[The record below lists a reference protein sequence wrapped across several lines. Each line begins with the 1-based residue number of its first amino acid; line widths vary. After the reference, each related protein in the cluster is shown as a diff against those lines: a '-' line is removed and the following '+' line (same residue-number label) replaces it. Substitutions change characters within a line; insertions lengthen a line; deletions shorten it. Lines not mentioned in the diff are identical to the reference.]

1 MPCMWSCK
9 KRSEKERNFIARA
22 IDMHGDQ
29 YDYSLSENG
38 KMSIDKVR
46 IMCTRHDRHAL
57 FEQNPNKH

>member
-1 MPCMWSCK
+1 MWSCK

-22 IDMHGDQ
+22 IEMHGDQ

-46 IMCTRHDRHAL
+46 IMCTRHDPPAL
-57 FEQNPNKH
+57 FE